1 MEEHFRLL
9 KIKRNYSLQI
19 ETIKW
24 ITSYKPKSIWKTVYI
39 SDSEISAD
47 ILNTL
52 IELFNKD
59 SRFFF
64 ICKVCKKKQL
74 KGCELEENLCST
86 CAEKNGYVF

>member
-1 MEEHFRLL
+1 MDKHFRLI

-24 ITSYKPKSIWKTVYI
+24 ITSYNPKSIWKTVYI

-52 IELFNKD
+52 IELFIKD
-59 SRFFF
+59 IRFFF
-64 ICKVCKKKQL
+64 ICKVCNKKQL
-74 KGCELEENLCST
+74 KGYEIEEKLCST
-86 CAEKNGYVF
+86 CAEKKGYVF